1 MRTSPAGRTGVPE
14 NRTSVLRAGLAAKGA
29 ARRRDDPIAAR
40 SAFLVSLFCRYVRR
54 DMRRRFHALRLAHA
68 DPPVLP
74 SGRPAIVYSNHPSWW
89 DPAVFFVLHQ
99 RCFPARAGYGPMDA
113 DALQRYALLRR
124 LGVFGVDSGARGA
137 ARFLGIAARVLE
149 DPANVLWVTA
159 EGAFTDVR
167 KRPVRLRPGIAHLA
181 RQFPGVMLVPL
192 ALEYTFWNESKP
204 EALVRFGRPM
214 TADAG
219 LSATDWTHRLE
230 AALTEAMD
238 ALAAA
243 AMMRDPA
250 LFERL
255 TRSTVGIGGPYDLW
269 RRLRA
274 AAAGR
279 RFDPSHEG
287 EGT

>member
-1 MRTSPAGRTGVPE
+1 MPTSPAGRAGVPDDHAPA
-14 NRTSVLRAGLAAKGA
+14 LRADAAAKRA
-29 ARRRDDPIAAR
+29 VRRDDPIAAR
-40 SAFLVSLFCRYVRR
+40 SAFLVALFCRYVRR
-54 DMRRRFHALRLAHA
+54 DMRRKFHALRLAHA
-68 DPPVLP
+68 DPLALP
-74 SGRPAIVYSNHPSWW
+74 PDRPAIVYSNHPSWW

-113 DALQRYALLRR
+113 DALERYAVFRR
-124 LGVFGVDSGARGA
+124 LGVFGVEPGARGA
-137 ARFLGIAARVLE
+137 ARFLEVATRVLE
-149 DPANVLWVTA
+149 HPANVLWITA

-181 RQFPGVMLVPL
+181 RRLPGVMLVPL

-214 TADAG
+214 AADAG
-219 LSATDWTHRLE
+219 LSVTDWTHRLE

-243 AMMRDPA
+243 TMMRDPA
-250 LFERL
+250 LFEGL
-255 TRSTVGIGGPYDLW
+255 TRSTVGVGGPYDLW

-274 AAAGR
+274 ATTGR

-287 EGT
+287 EGA